1 MARFSFSLLL
11 AASAVASSLAFCPS
25 IASTQKSRSLSTKC
39 QATTSS
45 NSDLS
50 RRELFVGIMGTAA
63 MTGIVGAAPQ
73 EAQAIGPVKINLL
86 NPTYSA
92 KPCPKDKPIPGEKAM
107 KGMRGLCVT
116 VTVDLENAPEKPLEL
131 VGVYGFVT
139 AGGTGESVL
148 ANNPDGGS
156 DAGQFAMVPEVNPGD
171 RKLQFEFV
179 AAVPQEIVSL
189 SSACL
194 LASLQHCANLFFHN
208 RRIIHN
214 LRMELDLWISRV

>member
-1 MARFSFSLLL
+1 MARFSFSLFL
-11 AASAVASSLAFCPS
+11 AASAVASSLAFCPN
-25 IASTQKSRSLSTKC
+25 AAFTQKSSSLSTKC

-50 RRELFVGIMGTAA
+50 RRELFVGIVGTAV
-63 MTGIVGAAPQ
+63 MTGVVGAAPQ

-92 KPCPKDKPIPGEKAM
+92 KPCPRDKPIPGEKAM

-148 ANNPDGGS
+148 ANNPDGGT
-156 DAGQFAMVPEVNPGD
+156 DAGQFAMIPEVKPGD
-171 RKLQFEFV
+171 RKIQFEFV
-179 AAVPQEIVSL
+179 AAVPSEIVSL
-189 SSACL
+189 SIVCF
-194 LASLQHCANLFFHN
+194 LASRKHCANFFYHN
-208 RRIIHN
+208 RRIIQN
-214 LRMELDLWISRV
+214 LRMESDLSISRV

>member
-11 AASAVASSLAFCPS
+11 AASAVASSLAFSPD
-25 IASTQKSRSLSTKC
+25 IAFTHRSRALSTKC
-39 QATTSS
+39 QATPSS

-63 MTGIVGAAPQ
+63 MTSIVGAAPQ
-73 EAQAIGPVKINLL
+73 EAHAIGPVKINLL
-86 NPTYSA
+86 NPTYFA

-148 ANNPDGGS
+148 ANNPDGGT
-156 DAGQFAMVPEVNPGD
+156 DAGQFAMVPEVKPGD
-171 RKLQFEFV
+171 KKLQFEFV

-189 SSACL
+189 SCVLS
-194 LASLQHCANLFFHN
+194 FFAAA
-208 RRIIHN
+208 
-214 LRMELDLWISRV
+214 LC

>member
-1 MARFSFSLLL
+1 MARFCFSLLL
-11 AASAVASSLAFCPS
+11 AASAASSLAFCPDV
-25 IASTQKSRSLSTKC
+25 AFTHRSRSLTTKC
-39 QATTSS
+39 QATPSS
-45 NSDLS
+45 KSDLS
-50 RRELFVGIMGTAA
+50 RRELVVGILGTAA
-63 MTGIVGAAPQ
+63 MTSIIGAAPQ

-148 ANNPDGGS
+148 ANNPDGGT
-156 DAGQFAMVPEVNPGD
+156 DAGQFAMVPEVKPGD
-171 RKLQFEFV
+171 KTLQFEFV

-189 SSACL
+189 SCVL
-194 LASLQHCANLFFHN
+194 VFFAAA
-208 RRIIHN
+208 
-214 LRMELDLWISRV
+214 LC